1 MPPLRNGRGLGRC
14 SRTAGRRGGREVDGY
29 MQREEGTPIQENP
42 EADRYLGTG
51 YGQQVEATRRGK
63 AVTARAR
70 KSFGPPHGGEA
81 QTSGGGRQTGVL
93 SR

>member
-42 EADRYLGTG
+42 EADKALVTGLGWQGGITVLVKSGTG
-51 YGQQVEATRRGK
+51 PCKELLWA
-63 AVTARAR
+63 A
-70 KSFGPPHGGEA
+70 
-81 QTSGGGRQTGVL
+81 
-93 SR
+93 